1 MMEKIQYFI
10 SVDGWGANV
19 EYYHVTDDLET
30 VAESFVEE
38 NDYDGDGGSEFE
50 LEIFDA
56 GMNSL
61 GVFTVYKEY
70 TVNYSAYEKRVK

>member
-1 MMEKIQYFI
+1 MKDKTQYFI
-10 SVDGWGANV
+10 SVDGWGSNA
-19 EYYHVTDDLET
+19 EYYHGSEDLEY
-30 VAESFVEE
+30 VAESYIED
-38 NDYDGDGGSEFE
+38 NDDHDGDSEFE

-70 TVNYSAYEKRVK
+70 AVNYSAYKKRG